1 MSLLLASVSD
11 VDEAMLVGACG
22 ADWIDVKDPGN
33 GALGAAP
40 IATVRAIVRQ
50 VGGRLPVSATIGDCW
65 GSPELI
71 APRVQR
77 LAHTGIDYA
86 KAPLDA
92 RDVDS
97 MTLAGIAAAKAA
109 GVPLIVVCMA
119 ERPPRSE
126 DIDALAAVGV
136 AGVMLDTAD
145 KQGPRLP
152 ELLPAAALAE
162 FVARGRAHGLLVG
175 LAGRLSAQD
184 VPGLVALG
192 ADYLGFRSALCPAAA
207 RSGRIGRAETAV
219 LIATLRAC
227 TVTTPPSVRGER
239 HHGMETT

>member
-11 VDEAMLVGACG
+11 VDEAVLVGACG
-22 ADWIDVKDPGN
+22 VDWIDVKDPSS

-40 IATVRAIVRQ
+40 IETVCAIVRQ

-65 GSPELI
+65 GNPELI
-71 APRVQR
+71 APLVQR
-77 LAHTGIDYA
+77 LADTGIDYA

-97 MTLAGIAAAKAA
+97 TTLAAIAAANAA

-126 DIDALAAVGV
+126 DIDALAAAGV

-152 ELLPAAALAE
+152 GLLPTPALAE
-162 FVARGRAHGLLVG
+162 FVARGRTHGLLVG

-192 ADYLGFRSALCPAAA
+192 ADYLGFRSALCPAGA
-207 RSGRIGRAETAV
+207 RSERIGRAETAA

>member
-1 MSLLLASVSD
+1 MSSLLASVSD
-11 VDEAMLVGACG
+11 VEEAVLVGACG
-22 ADWIDVKDPGN
+22 ADWIDVKDPGS

-40 IATVRAIVRQ
+40 LETVCAIVRQ

-65 GSPELI
+65 SSPELI

-77 LAHTGIDYA
+77 LARTGVDYA

-97 MTLAGIAAAKAA
+97 TTLAEIVAAKAA
-109 GVPLIVVCMA
+109 GLPLIIVCMA
-119 ERPPRSE
+119 ERPPRIA
-126 DIDALAAVGV
+126 DIDALAAAGV

-145 KQGPRLP
+145 KQGPRLA
-152 ELLPAAALAE
+152 ELLSPAALAE

-184 VPGLVALG
+184 VPGLIALG

-207 RSGRIGRAETAV
+207 RSTRIGRAETAALV
-219 LIATLRAC
+219 ATLRAC
-227 TVTTPPSVRGER
+227 TAPACDPPPRRGVHSR
-239 HHGMETT
+239 AGR